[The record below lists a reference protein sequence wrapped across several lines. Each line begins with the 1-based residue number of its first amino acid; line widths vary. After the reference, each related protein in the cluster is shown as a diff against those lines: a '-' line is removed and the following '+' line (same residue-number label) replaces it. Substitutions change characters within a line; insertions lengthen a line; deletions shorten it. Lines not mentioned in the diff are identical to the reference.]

1 MLIGTITEVV
11 AHLAHGL
18 ALAVVAVVVLGLA
31 RVIFSNTTRLDPAT
45 ELIER
50 SNSAYGLYL
59 AAFLSGTTIALAATL
74 FGRQTEPLLQSSL
87 AVLCEGLLLIVLM
100 RIGCEV
106 NDRLVL
112 TGFSLDEEISN
123 DRNRG
128 AAFCVGGSCLATGL
142 VLNGALSGYSDGLL
156 LGLRD
161 TIVLWA
167 LGQVV
172 VVIGAVLYRRLANFD
187 IHQLIQYDDNAAA
200 GLRFGSFL
208 AGLGLVV
215 RGALLRAPLADVS
228 HAVETLVL
236 ATGGLIAFA
245 VLYPVVRRLVL
256 LTRASTDEVDMQG
269 NMSVSLVDAAVT
281 LGLALVIAQAIERT
295 LQGVPVDAP

>member
-11 AHLAHGL
+11 AHLSHGL
-18 ALAVVAVVVLGLA
+18 ALAVIAVAVLCLA
-31 RVIFSNTTRLDPAT
+31 RVVFGRTTRLDPAT

-59 AAFLSGTTIALAATL
+59 AAFLAGTAVALAGTL
-74 FGRQTEPLLQSSL
+74 FGRQTEPLLHSSL

-100 RIGCEV
+100 RIGCEI

-156 LGLRD
+156 LGVRD

-167 LGQVV
+167 LGQLVV
-172 VVIGAVLYRRLANFD
+172 VVGAVLYRRLAQFD
-187 IHQLIQYDDNAAA
+187 IHQLIQFDDNAAA

-228 HAVETLVL
+228 NAAETLLL
-236 ATGGLIAFA
+236 AVGGLLAFA
-245 VLYPVVRRLVL
+245 VLYPVVRHLVL
-256 LTRASTDEVDMQG
+256 LSRSSNDEVDMQG

-281 LGLALVIAQAIERT
+281 LGLALLIAQAIERT